1 MIQVTELIFLDE
13 SEIDE
18 EFIRSSGPGGQN
30 VNKVATAVQLRF
42 NAARSNSL
50 PADVKEKLTHIAGRR
65 MTLDGTLII
74 TARKYRTREK
84 NRQDA
89 LERLFALIEKACE
102 KQKKRKKTIPSRAA
116 KESRMG
122 SKRKISIKK
131 RNRVHI
137 TSHDDL

>member
-1 MIQVTELIFLDE
+1 MIQVTELVFLDD

-50 PADVKEKLTHIAGRR
+50 PADVKEKLTHIAGKRI
-65 MTLDGTLII
+65 TSDGTLII

-89 LERLFALIEKACE
+89 LERLLTLIKKACE
-102 KQKKRKKTIPSRAA
+102 KPKKRKKTNPSKAA
-116 KESRMG
+116 KENRMEN
-122 SKRKISIKK
+122 KRKISLKK
-131 RNRVHI
+131 RNRVQI
-137 TSHDDL
+137 TSHDDV

>member
-1 MIQVTELIFLDE
+1 MIQVTELVFLDE

-50 PADVKEKLTHIAGRR
+50 PADVKGKLIHIAGKRI
-65 MTLDGTLII
+65 TSDGTLII
-74 TARKYRTREK
+74 TARRYRTREK

-89 LERLFALIEKACE
+89 LDRLLALVEKACE
-102 KQKKRKKTIPSRAA
+102 KPKKRKKTNPSRAA
-116 KESRMG
+116 KETRMAK
-122 SKRKISIKK
+122 KRKRSLIKK
-131 RNRVHI
+131 NRVQI
-137 TSHDDL
+137 TSHDE